1 MRTDRG
7 ALRLYAVTG
16 RPAGVSEK
24 EMLDR
29 LHSALEGGVTMV
41 QLREKNLDEDQYV
54 SLAKR
59 VHELCGRFGVPL
71 IIDDQIEVALKSG
84 ADGVHLGAEDIP
96 VEEARA
102 LGGDSLIIGATAKT
116 VPQASEAQAQG
127 ADYLGVG
134 AVFPSAT
141 KPDAIR
147 TPLEKLAEIC
157 RSVQIPAVAIG
168 GISEQNL
175 HRLRGTGIAGIAVA
189 SALFGAED
197 PKECARKLLRGVD
210 EVLAEDREKT

>member
-1 MRTDRG
+1 MSIDRG
-7 ALRLYAVTG
+7 CLRLYAVTD

-29 LHSALEGGVTMV
+29 LQAALEGGVTMV
-41 QLREKNLDEDQYV
+41 QLREKDLDEDQYV

-59 VHELCGRFGVPL
+59 ALKLCGRFGAPL

-96 VEEARA
+96 VGEARA

-116 VPQASEAQAQG
+116 AVQALEAQAQG

-134 AVFPSAT
+134 AVFPSST
-141 KPDAIR
+141 KPDAVR
-147 TPLEKLAEIC
+147 TPVETLTEIC
-157 RSVQIPAVAIG
+157 RSVKIPAVAIG
-168 GISEQNL
+168 GIDEENL
-175 HRLRGTGIAGIAVA
+175 CRLRGTGIAGVAVV

-197 PKECARKLLRGVD
+197 PEGSARRLLRGVD
-210 EVLAEDREKT
+210 EILAEDQMTS